1 MRTITVT
8 NARKNFGD
16 LLKAVQKEPIRIT
29 RKNRDVDAV
38 VVVSVEEYK
47 RISGSKSF
55 DAISPRLSRRT
66 TNSWKSH

>member
-55 DAISPRLSRRT
+55 DAIFP
-66 TNSWKSH
+66 